1 MPTRSRTHLEDQ
13 QIQENILKESAQ
25 PRQSTSVKE
34 SLDKKKKAPVSVAL
48 RALGHQKIRP
58 QTEA

>member
-1 MPTRSRTHLEDQ
+1 MPTQSRKDSTDQ

-58 QTEA
+58 R